1 MEGWPDRAKVCA
13 RPPAPLYSGVA
24 ANAREPGASVAT
36 GTTGTTETTRAT
48 ETEAHEAQPGTERLR
63 GLRGRLVAG
72 FAFAL
77 LVLVGLSLFADGRK
91 LVGTLRD
98 FRWWLVAPILLGT
111 TLNYAV
117 RAGKWHYY
125 LGAVG
130 VHDLPLPLSVRI
142 FVAGFSM
149 SITPGK
155 VGEVLKS
162 VLVRSAVGT
171 PFTTTAP
178 IVLAERLT
186 DGVAVLV
193 LAGVGLAVFRY
204 GAALLLGIAALMVA
218 GYLLLLQPGL
228 MRRLIAV
235 GERVPLVRRVV
246 PHAHAF
252 YDTTYR
258 LMAPRI
264 FLMASAVS
272 VFSWVFECV
281 SFFLV
286 LLGLGFAPSGRLFF
300 TATFVIAAATLI
312 GSVSLLPGGLGAAE
326 ISVTA
331 MLLALVHDP
340 HMTQDVAIAATLL
353 IRFATLWYGVLLGVL
368 SLFTL
373 RGLLD
378 APRPVPAVA
387 GEVAV

>member
-1 MEGWPDRAKVCA
+1 MSEGL
-13 RPPAPLYSGVA
+13 RPPAPAPILPVA
-24 ANAREPGASVAT
+24 TSTWEPGASVET
-36 GTTGTTETTRAT
+36 GTTGAT
-48 ETEAHEAQPGTERLR
+48 EPAETGAQEAQRAQSGAERLR
-63 GLRGRLVAG
+63 GMRGRLIVG
-72 FAFAL
+72 FAFAV

-91 LVGTLRD
+91 LVGTLRT
-98 FRWWLVAPILLGT
+98 FQWWLLLPILLGT

-130 VHDLPLPLSVRI
+130 VHNLPLPLSVRI

-149 SITPGK
+149 SLTPGK

-162 VLVRSAVGT
+162 VLVRNAVGT

-186 DGVAVLV
+186 DGVAVLI
-193 LAGVGLAVFRY
+193 LAGVGLAIFQY
-204 GAALLLGIAALMVA
+204 GVPLLLGIAVLMVA
-218 GYLLLLQPGL
+218 GYLLLLQPRL
-228 MRRLIAV
+228 MRRLIGM
-235 GERVPLVRRVV
+235 GERLPFVRRIV

-252 YDTTYR
+252 YDTTHR

-264 FLMASAVS
+264 FLTASAVS

-281 SFFLV
+281 AFSLV

-331 MLLALVHDP
+331 MLLALVRDP
-340 HMTQDVAIAATLL
+340 LMTQDVAIAATLL
-353 IRFATLWYGVLLGVL
+353 IRFVTLWYGVLLGVF

-373 RGLLD
+373 RRLLD
-378 APRPVPAVA
+378 GPRPVPAVA
-387 GEVAV
+387 AGTLVPAGRGE

>member
-1 MEGWPDRAKVCA
+1 M
-13 RPPAPLYSGVA
+13 
-24 ANAREPGASVAT
+24 AT
-36 GTTGTTETTRAT
+36 GTTDATEAADTA
-48 ETEAHEAQPGTERLR
+48 ETEAQETQSGAERLR
-63 GLRGRLVAG
+63 GLRGRLVVG

-98 FRWWLVAPILLGT
+98 FQWWLVLPILLGT

-125 LGAVG
+125 LGTVG
-130 VHDLPLPLSVRI
+130 VHTLPLPLSVRI

-162 VLVRSAVGT
+162 LLVRGAVGT

-186 DGVAVLV
+186 DGVAVLI
-193 LAGVGLAVFRY
+193 LAGVGLAIFQY
-204 GAALLLGIAALMVA
+204 GVALLLGIAALMVA
-218 GYLLLLQPGL
+218 VYLLLLQPRL
-228 MRRLIAV
+228 IRRLIEASA
-235 GERVPLVRRVV
+235 RMPLVRRIV

-264 FLMASAVS
+264 FLTASAVS
-272 VFSWVFECV
+272 VFSWVFECMA
-281 SFFLV
+281 FFLV

-340 HMTQDVAIAATLL
+340 RMTQDVAIAATLL

-368 SLFTL
+368 SLLSL
-373 RGLLD
+373 RRLLD
-378 APRPVPAVA
+378 APRLVPAFMGDV
-387 GEVAV
+387 GI